1 MLEVKN
7 LRFSYQ
13 ADVAFCFNLS
23 VDIGEIVVVE
33 GASGAGKSTL
43 LGLIAGFLSPSSGDI
58 YWNNQRLNHL
68 EPSLRPLSMI
78 FQDDNLFSHLT
89 CRMNIALGLSPSLR
103 LDNDA
108 WQRVDAAMEKLGI
121 AELANRLPQETS
133 GGQQQRVALA
143 RGLAR
148 ANFWRCNFLEG
159 GQDRNL
165 LLFDEPFS
173 ALDPETRQDC
183 IKAVLE
189 LMKAG
194 QFAAVVVSHDPSD
207 ALALNARCIRI

>member
-7 LRFSYQ
+7 VRFAYQ
-13 ADVAFCFNLS
+13 ADAAFCFNLS

-43 LGLIAGFLSPSSGDI
+43 LGLIAGFLQPSSGDI

-78 FQDDNLFSHLT
+78 FQDDNLFGHLT

-103 LDNDA
+103 LGDDA

-121 AELANRLPQETS
+121 AELADRLPQETS

-148 ANFWRCNFLEG
+148 ANMGANVAGNC
-159 GQDRNL
+159 QDRNL

-207 ALALNARCIRI
+207 ALALKARRIRI